1 MKSNYSH
8 VFQPIRIRGID
19 FKNRITLAPPSPNL
33 ASEDGLVTH
42 EMVNWFRM
50 FARGGVST
58 IYAGNCSIDLTES
71 RDEAIQL
78 NMNQD
83 RGILPM
89 TWFVDMGKQYG
100 CHASFELNHSGETPA
115 LRTSAM
121 HHTPHL
127 LILPKTRKERLFGTI
142 VIQYQALR

>member
-1 MKSNYSH
+1 MKSNFSH

-58 IYAGNCSIDLTES
+58 IYAGNCSIDLYLS
-71 RDEAIQL
+71 RCSTVAVFWSQNDTGHRPQSRSSRYL
-78 NMNQD
+78 
-83 RGILPM
+83 LPM
-89 TWFVDMGKQYG
+89 RCSPSLCLLD
-100 CHASFELNHSGETPA
+100 SFDA
-115 LRTSAM
+115 A
-121 HHTPHL
+121 
-127 LILPKTRKERLFGTI
+127 ILCIAICYMVAYRI
-142 VIQYQALR
+142 SS